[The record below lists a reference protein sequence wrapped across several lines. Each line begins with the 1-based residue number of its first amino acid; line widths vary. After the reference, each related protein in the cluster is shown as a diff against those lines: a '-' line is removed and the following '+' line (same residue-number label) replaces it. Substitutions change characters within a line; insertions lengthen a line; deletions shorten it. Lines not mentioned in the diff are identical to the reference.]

1 MITNDDHDI
10 RAGAL
15 SPEIMWRNPLAL
27 VRAHLRTREQSDPY
41 YKWAD
46 QAKKIRAR
54 RANWDANHS
63 WAA

>member
-1 MITNDDHDI
+1 MITNGDHDI
-10 RAGAL
+10 RTGAL

-27 VRAHLRTREQSDPY
+27 GRAHLRGREQSDPY

-46 QAKKIRAR
+46 QAKTIRTH

>member
-1 MITNDDHDI
+1 MITNGDHDI
-10 RAGAL
+10 RGGAL

-27 VRAHLRTREQSDPY
+27 VRAHLRAREQTDPY